1 VPFESFG
8 AVSYSPSI
16 VTTALS
22 YIICEIEWLFG
33 RKLRNFYTPPVFS
46 TTKGGLCRNF
56 AKMFDSHKSRMI
68 GLLCSEEIVT
78 ICSSSRMRVINH
90 NWSATKQCLTLI
102 CFYRIPERDGWTDRR
117 TDRISIS
124 IRHVSTLTRDKSR
137 SYVLISWN
145 I

>member
-1 VPFESFG
+1 MPFESFG

-56 AKMFDSHKSRMI
+56 AKMFDSHKSRM
-68 GLLCSEEIVT
+68 CSEEIVT
-78 ICSSSRMRVINH
+78 ICSSSSRMRVMNH
-90 NWSATKQCLTLI
+90 NWSATKHCLRTLI
-102 CFYRIPERDGWTDRR
+102 CFYRIPERDGWTDRW

-124 IRHVSTLTRDKSR
+124 IWHVSTLTRDKSR